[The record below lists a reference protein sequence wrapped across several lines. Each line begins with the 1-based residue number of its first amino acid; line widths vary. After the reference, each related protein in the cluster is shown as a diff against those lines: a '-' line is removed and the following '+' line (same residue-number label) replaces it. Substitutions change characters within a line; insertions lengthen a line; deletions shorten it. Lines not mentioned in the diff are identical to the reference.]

1 MTAVPRELVV
11 VPFRA
16 HQYLWGL
23 IDPRNQTSTSL
34 NMLFTDN
41 QIEILHALS
50 AQHVLLFSTVW
61 VFRHPCCLLGLS
73 LLCECP

>member
-1 MTAVPRELVV
+1 MTTVPRELVV

-23 IDPRNQTSTSL
+23 IDPWNQTSTSL

-41 QIEILHALS
+41 LTEILHALS
-50 AQHVLLFSTVW
+50 AQLSPLCGFLDIHAVVWASLFYVN
-61 VFRHPCCLLGLS
+61 VH
-73 LLCECP
+73 E

>member
-1 MTAVPRELVV
+1 MAAVPRELAV

-23 IDPRNQTSTSL
+23 IDPRNQTSISL
-34 NMLFTDN
+34 NMLFPDN
-41 QIEILHALS
+41 LIEILHALS
-50 AQHVLLFSTVW
+50 ANILLLFSPVW
-61 VFRHPCCLLGLS
+61 VFRHLCCLLGLS